1 MSARGSLVTN
11 PNKKSS
17 KMISESK
24 RYIPLL
30 WFSFLS
36 VDDCEEQEDG
46 IFELDRSEAIERAEE
61 CLPFLTDVFSDI
73 CVFKDSATSFI
84 ERMKRLRCK
93 TIGIHLSEL
102 LEEQEEP
109 PSPDLRT
116 AVETI
121 ESRNAS
127 YKLSL
132 PGRTLDNPF
141 TGEKVKIKARKIT
154 STRELLLEVAWLMPG
169 KSLVMPSDINELK
182 DEDFRDFVTGHVWE

>member
-30 WFSFLS
+30 WFGFLS
-36 VDDCEEQEDG
+36 VDDCGEQEDG
-46 IFELDRSEAIERAEE
+46 LFEIDRKEAIERAEG

-73 CVFKDSATSFI
+73 RVFNDSATSFL
-84 ERMKRLRCK
+84 ERLKRIRCK
-93 TIGIHLSEL
+93 TIGVDVAEL
-102 LEEQEEP
+102 IEEQEEP

-127 YKLSL
+127 FKLSL
-132 PGRTLDNPF
+132 PGRTVDNPF
-141 TGEKVKIKARKIT
+141 TGEKAKIKARKIA
-154 STRELLLEVAWLMPG
+154 STREMLLEVAWLTPG
-169 KSLVMPSDINELK
+169 KSLVMPRDIKELK
-182 DEDFRDFVTGHVWE
+182 DEDFREFVTGYVWE